1 VKRVFLYFILAIIL
15 ASCST
20 TRVLQSDQYRLS
32 ENNVTIL
39 NDKSYKASSLQPY
52 IKQEANT
59 YFIGQWNPFL
69 YVYNWSDGNDTKWD
83 RFVEK
88 LGTAPVVFDSTLVDS
103 SISGM
108 LSHLEYQGYYGS
120 DISSSIIKKK
130 QKAKVDYQVNL
141 GKRYRINEIN
151 FDIKDSLL
159 AALMLQ
165 NIGESI
171 IKPGDYL
178 TQELL
183 ENESERVAKIFRNN
197 GYYGFT
203 KNYFFYYADST
214 TVPDKANIIVKLEDY
229 TTNETPEAARPHR
242 QYTIRD
248 VQILPQKG
256 LKVRPSF
263 LTALNRIEP
272 GAKYSEDDINNTY
285 ERFSSVRLFS
295 TVNIQLDEVD
305 SSQVDCKIILSPS
318 KLQSIKMNL
327 EGSANS
333 TGLFGVAPSL
343 SYNHK
348 NIFGGGEQLSLSF
361 RGNFQFKLKDNT
373 RSNEFAVSSSLSFP
387 KFILLP
393 NTLFDQNVPRTD
405 VSLGFN
411 YQMRPEYTRDIIS
424 TSMGYSWNYKKKY
437 YYNLYPLQVNIVR
450 IFNLSDDF
458 YTKFNDPY
466 FYNAYTNHF
475 DIGASFNMLYTTDP
489 SANPKKS
496 YFYSRFE
503 GDISGNMLSLFND
516 AFAQSESGQRTIW
529 GIPYS
534 QFARAQVTVGRTLF
548 FGHHNNIAIA
558 TRLLAGAGL
567 AYGNSSAL
575 PFEKL
580 FYAGG
585 VSSLRGWQTRSV
597 GPGNAPLDHSFSI
610 ANQTGD
616 MHLEANVELRFPL
629 FWKLNGALF
638 VDAGNVW
645 NLNFDGKDIPEDSKG
660 CYFSFENMLQT
671 CAMSHGCGLRLD
683 FDMILVRLDL
693 GIKSYDPV
701 SASWRSLKQWFDSD
715 GFAFHFGIGLPF

>member
-1 VKRVFLYFILAIIL
+1 MKRIFSLILIIVILAG
-15 ASCST
+15 CST
-20 TRVLQSDQYRLS
+20 TRVLQSDQYRLAG
-32 ENNVTIL
+32 NNVTVL

-59 YFIGQWNPFL
+59 YFIGKWNPFL
-69 YVYNWSDGNDTKWD
+69 YVYNWSKGEGSSWD
-83 RFVEK
+83 RFVER
-88 LGTAPVVFDSTLVDS
+88 LGTAPVVFDSTLVDN

-108 LSHLEYQGYYGS
+108 LNHLEYQGYYGS
-120 DISSSIIKKK
+120 SINSDIRKKR
-130 QKAKVDYQVNL
+130 QLAEVDYQVNL
-141 GKRYRINEIN
+141 GKRYQINEIN
-151 FDIKDSLL
+151 FDIKDSVL
-159 AALMLQ
+159 ASLMLK
-165 NIGESI
+165 NIGGSI
-171 IKPGDYL
+171 IRPGDYL
-178 TQELL
+178 SQELL
-183 ENESERVAKIFRNN
+183 ENESERVAKIFRDN

-214 TVPDKANIIVKLEDY
+214 TVKDKANIVVKLEDY
-229 TTNETPEAARPHR
+229 TTNETPDAARPHT

-256 LKVRPSF
+256 LVVRPTF
-263 LTALNRIEP
+263 LSSLNRITP
-272 GAKYSEDDINNTY
+272 GMLYSESEINNTY
-285 ERFSSVRLFS
+285 ERFTSVRLFS

-318 KLQSIKMNL
+318 KLQSMKLNL

-333 TGLFGVAPSL
+333 TGLFGITPSL

-348 NIFGGGEQLSLSF
+348 NIFGGGEQLSVSF
-361 RGNFQFKLKDNT
+361 RGNFQFKFKDNT
-373 RSNEFAVSSSLSFP
+373 RSNEFSVSSSLSFP
-387 KFILLP
+387 KFVLLP
-393 NTLFDQNVPRTD
+393 DHLFDQNIPRTD
-405 VSLGFN
+405 VTLGFN

-424 TSMGYSWNYKKKY
+424 TSMGYSWNFKKRF

-450 IFNLSDDF
+450 IFNLSEDF

-475 DIGASFNMLYTTDP
+475 DIGGSFNMLYTTDP

-503 GDISGNMLSLFND
+503 GDISGNMLSLFD
-516 AFAQSESGQRTIW
+516 KAFSVSETGQRIIW

-534 QFARAQVTVGRTLF
+534 QFARAQVTLGRTLF
-548 FGHHNNIAIA
+548 FGHHNNFAIA
-558 TRLLAGAGL
+558 TRLLAGAGF
-567 AYGNSSAL
+567 AYGNSTAL

-597 GPGNAPLDHSFSI
+597 GPGNAPLDRSFSI

-616 MHLEANVELRFPL
+616 MHLEANIEFRFPL

-638 VDAGNVW
+638 VDAGNIW
-645 NLNFDGKDIPEDSKG
+645 NLNFDGKEIPDDAKDY
-660 CYFSFENMLQT
+660 YFSFDNMFKSA
-671 CAMSHGCGLRLD
+671 AMSHGFGVRLD

-701 SASWRSLKQWFDSD
+701 SASWRLPDQWLKSD
-715 GFAFHFGIGLPF
+715 GYALHFGIGLPF